1 MSTNNKNCGISGEL
15 LIDFLLEE
23 LSLEETADLDNH
35 IRECHSC
42 SVELEFMV
50 NSFNTIRE
58 VEMPHV
64 SSNTYFAL
72 KNRIFGKKETAAI
85 RKSNPKEPYK
95 QLMSMALSVVAV
107 LFFYNYMIIDPVSTI
122 SMPYYELNDQEF
134 WAGDTIVTAGAMS
147 TSAPMRDSL
156 AFLSNFL
163 LFHRSIKIASL
174 DIQSKFYFF
183 SADMLSPYALMNRI
197 ISSTSVEAG
206 SASRNKGKLI
216 SDASKSISPTP
227 QFYRQKP
234 VLIA

>member
-1 MSTNNKNCGISGEL
+1 MSENNKNCSISREK

-23 LSLEETADLDNH
+23 LSLEDTAELDNH
-35 IRECHSC
+35 IRECHFC
-42 SVELEFMV
+42 SVELDFIV
-50 NSFNTIRE
+50 SSFNTIRE

-72 KNRIFGKKETAAI
+72 KNRIFGKIETAAM
-85 RKSNPKEPYK
+85 RKSNRKEPYR

-107 LFFYNYMIIDPVSTI
+107 LFFYNYMITGPVSTI
-122 SMPYYELNDQEF
+122 SIPDYEMNFQEF
-134 WAGDTIVTAGAMS
+134 WAGDTIVTVGAMS
-147 TSAPMRDSL
+147 TSTPMGDSL

-163 LFHRSIKIASL
+163 LFPRSIKIASP

-183 SADMLSPYALMNRI
+183 SADMLSPYALVNRI
-197 ISSTSVEAG
+197 ISFRSMDAG
-206 SASRNKGKLI
+206 SGSRSKGKLI
-216 SDASKSISPTP
+216 SDASKSMPPIP